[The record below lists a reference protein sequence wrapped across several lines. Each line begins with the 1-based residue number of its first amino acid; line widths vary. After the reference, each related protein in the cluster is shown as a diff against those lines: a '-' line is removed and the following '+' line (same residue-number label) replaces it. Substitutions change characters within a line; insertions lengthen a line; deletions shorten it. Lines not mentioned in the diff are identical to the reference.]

1 MQITTLENFDVAT
14 LKVAGGIVPNMVSRS
29 GADTV
34 KVSYEY
40 RKVEITKC
48 LSEHP
53 FGAIKR
59 GLSPIFSFGRGKLR

>member
-1 MQITTLENFDVAT
+1 MQITILENFDAVA

-34 KVSYEY
+34 EVSYEY
-40 RKVEITKC
+40 RMEITKC

-59 GLSPIFSFGRGKLR
+59 GLSPIFSFGREKLR

>member
-1 MQITTLENFDVAT
+1 MQITTLENFDAVA

-34 KVSYEY
+34 EVSYEY
-40 RKVEITKC
+40 RMEITIC

-59 GLSPIFSFGRGKLR
+59 GLSPIFPFGREKLR